1 MIIHTYTYYYYFK
14 TNTYHEQT
22 KFVVVGLANC
32 PTKIN
37 TVANSDYLLSNNV
50 WLYVFGFYT
59 DRDTQNNGLKSILI
73 QNFLF
78 HTRVLS

>member
-1 MIIHTYTYYYYFK
+1 M
-14 TNTYHEQT
+14 
-22 KFVVVGLANC
+22 
-32 PTKIN
+32 
-37 TVANSDYLLSNNV
+37 VANSDYLLSNNV